1 MKAKTIMETV
11 ANQLT
16 KTEYQRRMDAIRL
29 IPTAIRAAIALGLD
43 KDAAIHGANRAV
55 AVITGIN
62 VLELFNGKAPKQ
74 DQPAPVAPPA
84 PPEKY
89 LTLGEVGAKLNT
101 NWGGAQ
107 KRLKALGLI
116 DVNNDLTEAGRAF
129 CVDGKGWSE
138 KVLELLQE
146 KEAA

>member
-1 MKAKTIMETV
+1 MKAETLMETV

-29 IPTAIRAAIALGLD
+29 IPTAIRAAIALDLD

-74 DQPAPVAPPA
+74 DQPAPVAPIDVSRDMSGHINLMAGHGDPD
-84 PPEKY
+84 Y
-89 LTLGEVGAKLNT
+89 LTKSGNSIRHVDLREKPP
-101 NWGGAQ
+101 
-107 KRLKALGLI
+107 RKA
-116 DVNNDLTEAGRAF
+116 RAN
-129 CVDGKGWSE
+129 
-138 KVLELLQE
+138 
-146 KEAA
+146 A